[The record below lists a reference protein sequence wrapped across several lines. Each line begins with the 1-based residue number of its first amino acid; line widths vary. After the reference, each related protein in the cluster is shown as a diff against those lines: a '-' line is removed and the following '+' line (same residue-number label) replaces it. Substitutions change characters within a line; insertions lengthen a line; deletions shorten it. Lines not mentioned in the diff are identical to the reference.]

1 MTLIDWE
8 SFGEDFGGLDESLLE
23 LGYSVEDAVFERIP
37 EEVLSLHS
45 DALGESLQIVDEVDS
60 VAGFLEFSDAGVEH
74 VFFPRLEAH
83 GSFIHLIPLYLAAF
97 LW

>member
-8 SFGEDFGGLDESLLE
+8 GFGEDFGGLDESLLE
-23 LGYSVEDAVFERIP
+23 LGYSVEDAVLERVP

-60 VAGFLEFSDAGVEH
+60 VTGFLEFSDAGVEH
-74 VFFPRLEAH
+74 VLFPGLEAH
-83 GSFIHLIPLYLAAF
+83 GSFIHLIPLNLAAF